1 MFSSFNLGELERA
14 LDTCSLRQEVTS
26 TNIANS
32 SNPDYQAKALVFE
45 EQMQSMNQGTRR
57 SPKRRKAQPVV
68 QAVAGKVDI
77 ISEMASLAKNQILYT
92 AYADR
97 VGSVFRNLNWIIDN
111 SGR

>member
-1 MFSSFNLGELERA
+1 MFSSFHLGELERA
-14 LDTCSLRQEVTS
+14 LDTCSLRQEVIS

-32 SNPDYQAKALVFE
+32 ADPDYQAKALVFE
-45 EQMQSMNQGTRR
+45 EQMRSTRR
-57 SPKRRKAQPVV
+57 GDRPNPKRQGQPLV
-68 QAVAGKVDI
+68 QTVGGKVDI